1 MAMQEI
7 TIVADAP
14 ALRLTQEMLD
24 ALGVQIGDDVEV
36 SIAEQKLMVRA
47 VSEAERDAL
56 VQKITEELFVQR
68 RSAYEKLAE
77 GAK

>member
-1 MAMQEI
+1 MVEN
-7 TIVADAP
+7 AP
-14 ALRLTQEMLD
+14 ALLMTQEMLD
-24 ALGVQIGDDVEV
+24 ALGIQIGDEVEIAV
-36 SIAEQKLMVRA
+36 AEQKLIVRA

-56 VQKITEELFVQR
+56 VRIITEELFVQR